1 MSRKLRLHSPD
12 VVGLG
17 DVLSVA
23 LDFSEVL
30 GVGLDFSEE
39 EEVEAILSGDLSFDL
54 FFSLLSGDLS

>member
-1 MSRKLRLHSPD
+1 M
-12 VVGLG
+12 VGAG
-17 DVLSVA
+17 DVLSVT

-39 EEVEAILSGDLSFDL
+39 EEAVFSGDLSLDL